1 MNDSTPSL
9 KEDAISKIPALQVLQ
24 ALGYSYLSPE
34 RALELRGGRRGNV
47 LLEAVLEAQLRRSN
61 RIVYRGEEYA
71 FSEANIQAAIQ
82 ALKTVVYDGLVRTN
96 EQVYDLLCLGK
107 SMQQSIGGDMKSFTL
122 RYVDWEHP
130 ENNVYHVTEEFAVE
144 RTGSHET
151 RRPDIVFFVNGIPFG
166 VIECKSPST
175 PTDGMEDPVET
186 AISQQLRNQRE
197 DETPGL
203 FVFAQILF
211 ALAKNSAKYGTV
223 GTPKKFWSV
232 WKEDLDETRLKAI
245 VDRSLR
251 EDSGLPAP
259 NPGQRDTVP
268 LDSREQRSAQNAV
281 PRRISD
287 EESGGQVYADML
299 EDSPNEF
306 SESALSENARE
317 SRGTTSLSRGR
328 GGSAPTLTEE
338 AGGYELGSRVP
349 TAQDRALVSLCDPER
364 LLELVRRY
372 TVFDAGERKVA
383 RYQQY
388 FSVESIMYRIRGR
401 DEAGRRQ
408 GGVVWHTQGS
418 GKSLT
423 MVFLAKALSMT
434 PEVVDH
440 KIVVVTDRVD
450 LDEQIE
456 GTFRQT
462 GHEVER
468 ARSGWNLGDLLCRG
482 GAQIITTVIDK
493 FEAAVG
499 RSDVRNDSSDIFV
512 LVDESHRSQYGPR
525 HAKMRKALP
534 NACYIGFTGTP
545 LMRREKN
552 TAVKFGGIIEPSYP
566 IQQAVEDRAVV
577 PLLYE
582 GRHVPQDVDRVPLD
596 TWFEKYTAQLTP
608 EQRAD
613 LKRKCSGTPQVQKSR
628 QTIMRIA
635 WDISTHYRDTWQ
647 GTSAR
652 GQLVTMSKAAA
663 LRYKEFLDEFGMVS
677 SEVLISGPD
686 DREGNEDVFDE
697 NTEEVVRFWKRMMAK
712 YGSEREYNRQ
722 IINAFKNSD
731 QPEIIIVVDKLLT
744 GFDAPCNTVMYLHKR
759 LAGHNLLQAIARVN
773 RLAEGKDFGYI
784 IDYCGVLGALDEA
797 LNLYGGLP
805 EALEDFDQEDVRDAM
820 TDISREVAKLPQR
833 HAELQDIFK
842 DVSNKADEE
851 AYEIHLA
858 DEALRSRF
866 YERLSAFARTLQIA
880 LSSVQFLEATPEAT
894 IRRYKNDLKYFCA
907 LRTSVRRRYA
917 EAVDFRDYERRI
929 QKLIDTHV
937 GTSEVEM
944 LTGLVDIFDA
954 DAFEKEVERI
964 HGAASKADTI
974 AHRTKRTLKE
984 QWEKEDPAFYKK
996 FSTLIEEAI
1005 EAFHQHRISDAEYLK
1020 KVTEILNHVR
1030 NHTDSDIPNDLTPG
1044 SVPAAFF
1051 GEISEPFGKYKLDEG
1066 RRQELEV
1073 RASTDIDRIVREL
1086 RIVNWESNTDVQNRM
1101 RNAIEEKLFELKDEY
1116 GIDLSFEDIDEIMEK
1131 CLDIAKVR
1139 YAS

>member
-1 MNDSTPSL
+1 M
-9 KEDAISKIPALQVLQ
+9 KEDEISKIPALQVLR
-24 ALGYSYLSPE
+24 ALGYSYLSPAQ
-34 RALELRGGRRGNV
+34 ALELRGGRRGSV
-47 LLEAVLEAQLRRSN
+47 LLDAVLEAQLRRIN
-61 RIVYRGEEYA
+61 RIVYRGEEHA
-71 FSEANIQAAIQ
+71 FSEANIQAAIE
-82 ALKTVVYDGLVRTN
+82 ALKSVPYDGLVRTN

-107 SMQQSIGGDMKSFTL
+107 SMQQSIRGDMKSFTL

-144 RTGSHET
+144 RAGSHET
-151 RRPDIVFFVNGIPFG
+151 RRPDIVIFVNGIPFG
-166 VIECKSPST
+166 VFECKSPST
-175 PTDGMEDPVET
+175 PTEGMEDPVET
-186 AISQQLRNQRE
+186 AISQHLRNQRD
-197 DETPGL
+197 DEIPRL
-203 FVFAQILF
+203 FVYAQILF

-223 GTPKKFWSV
+223 ATPKKFWSV
-232 WKEDLDETRLKAI
+232 WKEDLDEERLQAI

-251 EDSGLPAP
+251 ISPVEDSGLPAP
-259 NPGQRDTVP
+259 NPGERDGVP
-268 LDSREQRSAQNAV
+268 LDSLDPRSAQNGGRLGGAAG
-281 PRRISD
+281 
-287 EESGGQVYADML
+287 ESGVQEYADVL
-299 EDSPNEF
+299 EESPNEF
-306 SESALSENARE
+306 SGSSLPENAEGSGE
-317 SRGTTSLSRGR
+317 SVTPRRGR
-328 GGSAPTLTEE
+328 GGGTPTLTEE
-338 AGGYELGSRVP
+338 PGDYELGSRVP
-349 TAQDRALVSLCDPER
+349 TAQDRALVSICEPER
-364 LLELVRRY
+364 LLALVRRY
-372 TVFDAGERKVA
+372 TVFEAGGRKVA

-388 FSVESIMYRIRGR
+388 FCVESILDRIRGR

-423 MVFLAKALSMT
+423 MVLLAKALAMT
-434 PEVVDH
+434 ADVTDH
-440 KIVVVTDRVD
+440 KIVIVTDRVD

-468 ARSGWNLGDLLCRG
+468 ARSGWNLGDLLSSG

-499 RSDVRNDSSDIFV
+499 RSDVRNESPDIFV

-525 HAKMRKALP
+525 HAKMRKTLP

-552 TAVKFGGIIEPSYP
+552 TAVKFGGMIEPSYP
-566 IQQAVEDRAVV
+566 IQQAVEDKAVV

-596 TWFEKYTAQLTP
+596 TWFEKYTAELTP

-613 LKRKCSGTPQVQKSR
+613 LKRKCSGTPQVQKSK

-635 WDISTHYRDTWQ
+635 WDVSTHYRDNWQ
-647 GTSAR
+647 GTNAK

-731 QPEIIIVVDKLLT
+731 RPEIVIVVDKLLT
-744 GFDAPCNTVMYLHKR
+744 GFDAPRNTVMYLHKR
-759 LAGHNLLQAIARVN
+759 LQGHNLLQAIARVN

-784 IDYCGVLGALDEA
+784 IDYYGVLGALDDA

-805 EALEDFDQEDVRDAM
+805 DALEDFDQEDVQDAL
-820 TDISREVAKLPQR
+820 TDIGREIAKLPQR
-833 HAELQDIFK
+833 HAELWDTFK
-842 DVSNKADEE
+842 GVPNKADEE
-851 AYEIHLA
+851 AYEVHLA
-858 DEALRSRF
+858 DEALRPRF

-894 IRRYKNDLKYFCA
+894 VERYKSDLKFFCG

-917 EAVDFRDYERRI
+917 ETIDFRDYERRI

-937 GTSEVEM
+937 GTGEVEA

-954 DAFEKEVERI
+954 DAFEKEVERV
-964 HGAASKADTI
+964 HGTASKADTI

-996 FSTLIEEAI
+996 FSALIEEAI
-1005 EAFHQHRISDAEYLK
+1005 EAFHQHRISDTEYLK
-1020 KVTEILNHVR
+1020 TVTEILGHVR
-1030 NHTDSDIPNDLTPG
+1030 NHTDSDIPDDLAPG

-1051 GEISEPFGKYKLDEG
+1051 GEIREPFGKYELDEH
-1066 RRQELEV
+1066 RREELEV

-1086 RIVNWESNTDVQNRM
+1086 RIVNWETNTDVKNRM
-1101 RNAIEEKLFELKDEY
+1101 RNAIEDRLFELKDEF
-1116 GIDLSFEDIDEIMEK
+1116 GIELTFEDIDDILEK
-1131 CLDIAKVR
+1131 CLEIAKVR